1 MCLSVPAQIIT
12 TGPLRARVAQGDE
25 EYDVS
30 IHLIGEPLSE
40 GDWVA
45 VHARR
50 DAVAKLTP
58 DEAAELSELL
68 GELEAALGWSRGE
81 RGAHG

>member
-1 MCLSVPAQIIT
+1 MCLSVPAQIIA
-12 TGPLRARVAQGDE
+12 TGPLRARVAQGAE

-30 IHLIGEPLSE
+30 IHLIGEPLSA

-50 DAVAKLTP
+50 DAVAKLSP

-68 GELEAALGWSRGE
+68 GELEAALRGAPAE
-81 RGAHG
+81 RGC